1 MWAPFMDRISLPNH
15 PSCDDELDEAIQK
28 LSSAI
33 SRCSFAGVSDD
44 EIYGKIVR
52 AIPITHEH
60 ISKEEERKRR
70 EEEEAEAKKKCRC
83 RNKRPKEEE
92 YEEEEYE
99 EEEYKE
105 EEPEPEE
112 VEVTQE

>member
-1 MWAPFMDRISLPNH
+1 MWAPFMDRVGLPNH
-15 PSCDDELDEAIQK
+15 PSCYDELDEAIQK

-44 EIYGKIVR
+44 GIYGKIVR

-70 EEEEAEAKKKCRC
+70 LK
-83 RNKRPKEEE
+83 
-92 YEEEEYE
+92 YEGNNLR
-99 EEEYKE
+99 
-105 EEPEPEE
+105 E
-112 VEVTQE
+112 VLESVVNRLDRIEDKINV

>member
-1 MWAPFMDRISLPNH
+1 MWAPFMDRVSLPNH
-15 PSCDDELDEAIQK
+15 PSCYDELDEAIQK

-44 EIYGKIVR
+44 EIYDKIVR

-70 EEEEAEAKKKCRC
+70 
-83 RNKRPKEEE
+83 PK
-92 YEEEEYE
+92 YEGNNLR
-99 EEEYKE
+99 
-105 EEPEPEE
+105 E
-112 VEVTQE
+112 VLESVVNRLDRIEDKINV